1 MELSVWITYFIAT
14 IILSLSPGPGVFSS
28 ISSGLHHGFRLG
40 LWNGVGMQ
48 AANMILVGIV
58 SLGLGAILLAS
69 ETLFALVKW
78 LGVAYLVY
86 LGVVTW
92 RAPARGFQDNPHD
105 EAQTARDVFLRG
117 FFVNIT
123 NPKGIIFFAAILP
136 QFIDVARP
144 QLQQYAI
151 LAATTFAV
159 DLVAMMGLHGA
170 RGEGAA
176 RDARPGPAALG
187 EPRPRRRLRGGRRG
201 AGELPESGF
210 GRMTLSQPFP
220 GRGSNAGR
228 VFVINNTEE
237 RT

>member
-1 MELSVWITYFIAT
+1 MDLSVWITYFIAT

-78 LGVAYLVY
+78 FGVAYLVY

-159 DLVAMMGLHGA
+159 DLVAMWGYTAL
-170 RGEGAA
+170 AA
-176 RDARPGPAALG
+176 RVLRVMRDPGQLRWVNRGLGGAFVAAGVALASF
-187 EPRPRRRLRGGRRG
+187 RR
-201 AGELPESGF
+201 AV
-210 GRMTLSQPFP
+210 
-220 GRGSNAGR
+220 AAA
-228 VFVINNTEE
+228 
-237 RT
+237 

>member
-1 MELSVWITYFIAT
+1 MEATVWITYFIAT

-78 LGVAYLVY
+78 LGVAYLIY

-105 EAQTARDVFLRG
+105 EAQSARDVFLRG

-144 QLQQYAI
+144 QMPQYAI

-159 DLVAMMGLHGA
+159 DLVAMWGYTALAAKVLKLMRDPGHLRWVNRSLGGA
-170 RGEGAA
+170 FVAA
-176 RDARPGPAALG
+176 GMALATFRRAAS
-187 EPRPRRRLRGGRRG
+187 
-201 AGELPESGF
+201 A
-210 GRMTLSQPFP
+210 
-220 GRGSNAGR
+220 AAA
-228 VFVINNTEE
+228 
-237 RT
+237 

>member
-1 MELSVWITYFIAT
+1 MSATTWLTYFIAT
-14 IILSLSPGPGVFSS
+14 IILSVTPGPGVFSS

-40 LWNGVGMQ
+40 WWNGLGMQ
-48 AANMILVGIV
+48 AANLILVGIV

-69 ETLFALVKW
+69 ETLFAVVKW
-78 LGVAYLVY
+78 LGVAYLIY
-86 LGVVTW
+86 LGVATW

-144 QLQQYAI
+144 QPQQYAI

-159 DLVAMMGLHGA
+159 DLVVMMGYTALAAKVLRLMRDPGHLRLVNRGLGGA
-170 RGEGAA
+170 FVAA
-176 RDARPGPAALG
+176 GVALASF
-187 EPRPRRRLRGGRRG
+187 RR
-201 AGELPESGF
+201 A
-210 GRMTLSQPFP
+210 
-220 GRGSNAGR
+220 
-228 VFVINNTEE
+228 VI
-237 RT
+237 

>member
-69 ETLFALVKW
+69 EALFALVKW

-86 LGVVTW
+86 LGAVTW

-144 QLQQYAI
+144 QMPQYAV
-151 LAATTFAV
+151 LAGTTFAV
-159 DLVAMMGLHGA
+159 DLVAMWGYTALAAKVLRVMRDPGHLRWVNRGLGGA
-170 RGEGAA
+170 FVAA
-176 RDARPGPAALG
+176 GVALASFRRAA
-187 EPRPRRRLRGGRRG
+187 
-201 AGELPESGF
+201 A
-210 GRMTLSQPFP
+210 
-220 GRGSNAGR
+220 AA
-228 VFVINNTEE
+228 
-237 RT
+237 

>member
-78 LGVAYLVY
+78 LGVAYLIY

-144 QLQQYAI
+144 QPQQYAI

-159 DLVAMMGLHGA
+159 DLVAMWGYTALAAKVLRLMRDPSHMRWVNRSLGGA
-170 RGEGAA
+170 FVAA
-176 RDARPGPAALG
+176 GVALASIRRAA
-187 EPRPRRRLRGGRRG
+187 
-201 AGELPESGF
+201 SV
-210 GRMTLSQPFP
+210 T
-220 GRGSNAGR
+220 
-228 VFVINNTEE
+228 
-237 RT
+237 